1 VELFACGY
9 EWLWVMFWGCFGD
22 VLGGFFYSKKKK
34 KSFDS
39 DFILG
44 NNFRMF
50 ELFWGELESIS
61 GIFDKS

>member
-1 VELFACGY
+1 
-9 EWLWVMFWGCFGD
+9 MFWGCFGD